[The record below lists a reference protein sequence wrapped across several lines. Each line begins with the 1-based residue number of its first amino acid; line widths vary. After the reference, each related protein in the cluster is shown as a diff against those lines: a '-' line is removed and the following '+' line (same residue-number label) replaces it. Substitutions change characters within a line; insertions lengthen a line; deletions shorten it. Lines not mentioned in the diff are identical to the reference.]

1 MVCAIVGLGL
11 MGGSFSLAMRGY
23 FKEVIGVDHNEN
35 HCKSALE
42 LGLVDKIV
50 NIKDLETADVII
62 LAIPIR
68 GIIAVLK
75 ELSQLNLKEDCTI
88 IDFGSTKKTIIEE
101 CPKNI
106 RKNLVA
112 SHPMAGTEY
121 SGPLAAIADLYEN
134 KVMVVCNI
142 DESGEIQRKR
152 ALDIFNKLK
161 MKVKYM
167 EADEHD
173 RHAAFISHM
182 PHIVSFS
189 IANAVLKQEDKEHI
203 VTLAAGGFRDM
214 SRLAKSNP
222 HMWGD
227 IFKENK
233 KNLLDSIEAFK
244 SELKKAKAMIENEE
258 WEKLKKWM
266 EMGNELHKIM

>member
-1 MVCAIVGLGL
+1 MKCCIVGLGL
-11 MGGSFSLAMRGY
+11 MGGSFALATKKY
-23 FKEVIGVDHNEN
+23 FSKIVGIDHNKE
-35 HCKSALE
+35 HQKEALN
-42 LGLVDKIV
+42 LGLVDEIV
-50 NIKDLETADVII
+50 SLEDIKNFDVII

-68 GIIAVLK
+68 GIISILK
-75 ELSQLNLKEDCTI
+75 KIALLDIKNTTTI
-88 IDFGSTKKTIIEE
+88 IDFGSTKESIIKE
-101 CPKNI
+101 CPKTI

-121 SGPLAAIADLYEN
+121 SGPMAAIEDLYEN
-134 KVMVVCNI
+134 KIMVVCNKE
-142 DESGEIQRKR
+142 DSGEYQLKI
-152 ALDIFNKLK
+152 AENIFKYLK
-161 MKVKYM
+161 MKIKYM
-167 EADEHD
+167 DAKEHD

-222 HMWGD
+222 HMWKD

-233 KNLLDSIEAFK
+233 KNLLDSIAAFK
-244 SELKKAKAMIENEE
+244 SELKKAKEMIENDE
-258 WEKLKKWM
+258 WEKLKDWM
-266 EMGNELHKIM
+266 EIGNTLHKIM

>member
-11 MGGSFSLAMRGY
+11 MGGSFGLAMRGY
-23 FKEVIGVDHNEN
+23 FKRIIGIDKNKEHLIE
-35 HCKSALE
+35 ALN
-42 LGLVDKIV
+42 LGLVDEIGEF
-50 NIKDLETADVII
+50 KDIEKVDVVV

-68 GIIAVLK
+68 GIINTLK
-75 ELSQLNLKEDCTI
+75 EISKLNIKNNLTI
-88 IDFGSTKKTIIEE
+88 IDFGSTKETIIKN

-121 SGPLAAIADLYEN
+121 SGPKAAIGDLYKN

-142 DESGEIQRKR
+142 EDSGEIQRR
-152 ALDIFNKLK
+152 VAIDIFNKLE
-161 MKVKYM
+161 MVIKYM
-167 EADEHD
+167 NAKEHD

-222 HMWGD
+222 DMWKD
-227 IFKENK
+227 IFIENK
-233 KNLLDSIEAFK
+233 KNLIDSIEAFE
-244 SELKKAKAMIENEE
+244 SELKKAKKMIEEDRWEE
-258 WEKLKKWM
+258 LKEWM
-266 EMGNELHKIM
+266 KNGNNLHKIM

>member
-1 MVCAIVGLGL
+1 
-11 MGGSFSLAMRGY
+11 
-23 FKEVIGVDHNEN
+23 
-35 HCKSALE
+35 
-42 LGLVDKIV
+42 
-50 NIKDLETADVII
+50 
-62 LAIPIR
+62 
-68 GIIAVLK
+68 
-75 ELSQLNLKEDCTI
+75 
-88 IDFGSTKKTIIEE
+88 
-101 CPKNI
+101 
-106 RKNLVA
+106 
-112 SHPMAGTEY
+112 
-121 SGPLAAIADLYEN
+121 
-134 KVMVVCNI
+134 MVVCNI

-152 ALDIFNKLK
+152 AINIFNKLK

-167 EADEHD
+167 NADEHD

-189 IANAVLKQEDKEHI
+189 IANAVLKQEDNEHI

-233 KNLLDSIEAFK
+233 KNLLDSIKAFK

-258 WEKLKKWM
+258 WEKLKEWM

>member
-1 MVCAIVGLGL
+1 MTCGIVGLGL
-11 MGGSFSLAMRGY
+11 MGGSFGLAMRGY
-23 FKEVIGVDHNEN
+23 FKEIIGIDHNEK
-35 HCKSALE
+35 HKKDALS
-42 LGLVDKIV
+42 LGLVDKV
-50 NIKDLETADVII
+50 GSFEDLSNVDVII

-68 GIIAVLK
+68 GIISSLK
-75 ELSQLNLKEDCTI
+75 TLSKMNLKENCTI
-88 IDFGSTKKTIIEE
+88 IDFGSTKESIINE
-101 CPKNI
+101 CPANI

-121 SGPLAAIADLYEN
+121 SGPMAAIADLYEN
-134 KVMVVCNI
+134 KIMVVCNLE
-142 DESGEIQRKR
+142 ESGETQRKR
-152 ALDIFNKLK
+152 AIEIFEKLK
-161 MKVKYM
+161 MRVKYM
-167 EADEHD
+167 EAKEHD

-214 SRLAKSNP
+214 SRLAKSNA

-233 KNLLDSIEAFK
+233 SNLLDSIEAFK
-244 SELKKAKAMIENEE
+244 SELKKAKEMIEKEE
-258 WEKLKKWM
+258 WDKLKTWM
-266 EMGNELHKIM
+266 ETGNELHKIM

>member
-1 MVCAIVGLGL
+1 MVCCIVGLGL
-11 MGGSFSLAMRGY
+11 MGGSFALATKGY
-23 FKEVIGVDHNEN
+23 FNKIIGIDHNLE
-35 HCKSALE
+35 HKKEALK
-42 LGLVDKIV
+42 LGLVDEIGDF
-50 NIKDLETADVII
+50 KDIEKSDVLV

-68 GIIAVLK
+68 GIISALK
-75 ELSQLNLKEDCTI
+75 EISLLKLNKKLTI

-121 SGPLAAIADLYEN
+121 SGPTAAIEDLYEN
-134 KVMVVCNI
+134 KIMVVCNKE
-142 DESGEIQRKR
+142 ESGNYQLKVAEN
-152 ALDIFNKLK
+152 IFKFLK
-161 MKVKYM
+161 MKIKYM
-167 EADEHD
+167 DANEHD

-189 IANAVLKQEDKEHI
+189 LANAVLNQEDKEHI
-203 VTLAAGGFRDM
+203 VTLAAGGFKDM

-222 HMWGD
+222 HMWND

-233 KNLLDSIEAFK
+233 KNLLDSIESFEN
-244 SELKKAKAMIENEE
+244 ELKKAKKMIENDE
-258 WEKLKKWM
+258 WEKLEQWM
-266 EMGNELHKIM
+266 RVGNMLHKIM

>member
-1 MVCAIVGLGL
+1 VGLGL
-11 MGGSFSLAMRGY
+11 MGGSFGLAMRGY
-23 FKEVIGVDHNEN
+23 FKKIIGIDKNKEHLIE
-35 HCKSALE
+35 ALN
-42 LGLVDKIV
+42 LGLVDEIGEF
-50 NIKDLETADVII
+50 KDIEEVDVVV

-68 GIIAVLK
+68 GIINTLK
-75 ELSQLNLKEDCTI
+75 EISKLNIKNNLTI
-88 IDFGSTKKTIIEE
+88 IDFGSTKETIIKN

-121 SGPLAAIADLYEN
+121 SGPKAAIGDLYKN

-142 DESGEIQRKR
+142 EDSGEIQRR
-152 ALDIFNKLK
+152 VSIDIFNKLE
-161 MKVKYM
+161 MVIKYM
-167 EADEHD
+167 DAKEHD

-222 HMWGD
+222 DMWKD
-227 IFKENK
+227 IFIENK
-233 KNLLDSIEAFK
+233 KNLLDSMEAFE
-244 SELKKAKAMIENEE
+244 SELKKAKKMIEEDRWEE
-258 WEKLKKWM
+258 LKEWM
-266 EMGNELHKIM
+266 KNGNNLHKIM

>member
-1 MVCAIVGLGL
+1 MKCCIVGLGL
-11 MGGSFSLAMRGY
+11 MGGSFALATKKY
-23 FKEVIGVDHNEN
+23 FSKIVGIEHNKEHQKE
-35 HCKSALE
+35 ALN
-42 LGLVDKIV
+42 LGLVDEIV
-50 NIKDLETADVII
+50 SLKDIKDFDVVI

-68 GIIAVLK
+68 GIISILK
-75 ELSQLNLKEDCTI
+75 EIALLDIKNTTTI
-88 IDFGSTKKTIIEE
+88 IDFGSTKGSIIKE
-101 CPKNI
+101 CPKTI

-121 SGPLAAIADLYEN
+121 SGPMAAIEDLYEN
-134 KVMVVCNI
+134 KIMVVCNKE
-142 DESGEIQRKR
+142 ESGKYQLKVAEN
-152 ALDIFNKLK
+152 IFKYLK
-161 MKVKYM
+161 MNIKYM
-167 EADEHD
+167 DAKEHD

-203 VTLAAGGFRDM
+203 VTLAAGGFKDM

-222 HMWGD
+222 RMWKD

-244 SELKKAKAMIENEE
+244 SELQKAKEMIENDE
-258 WEKLKKWM
+258 WEKLKEWM
-266 EMGNELHKIM
+266 EIGNTLHKIM